1 MKDQTYQLAG
11 GKETEGVLK
20 LAACKEPAVLSLVDR
35 MQQLTGAENAE
46 NVLEVAV
53 SALAL
58 ALALAKSPQE
68 CQRLHCVLSVTG
80 V

>member
-1 MKDQTYQLAG
+1 MKAFLLVKDQTYQLAG

-20 LAACKEPAVLSLVDR
+20 LAASEEPAVLILVGR
-35 MQQLTGAENAE
+35 MLQLM
-46 NVLEVAV
+46 LEVAV

-68 CQRLHCVLSVTG
+68 CQRLHCVSIVTG
-80 V
+80 I

>member
-20 LAACKEPAVLSLVDR
+20 LAASEEPAVLILVDR
-35 MQQLTGAENAE
+35 MLQLM
-46 NVLEVAV
+46 LEVAV

-68 CQRLHCVLSVTG
+68 CQRLHCVLSVTDI
-80 V
+80 

>member
-1 MKDQTYQLAG
+1 MKDQTY
-11 GKETEGVLK
+11 
-20 LAACKEPAVLSLVDR
+20 
-35 MQQLTGAENAE
+35 QLTGAENAE

-68 CQRLHCVLSVTG
+68 CQRLLCVLSVPDI
-80 V
+80 